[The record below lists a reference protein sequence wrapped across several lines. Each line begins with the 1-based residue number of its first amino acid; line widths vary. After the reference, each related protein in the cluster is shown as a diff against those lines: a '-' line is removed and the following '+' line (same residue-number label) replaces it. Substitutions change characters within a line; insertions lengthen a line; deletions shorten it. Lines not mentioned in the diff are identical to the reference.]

1 MTKGIEWNNK
11 IEYAVKP
18 KPIKVREVGTWCC
31 CDNCAS
37 NGNFMVYEIRFN
49 KTNFRTPKGNIGK
62 KRYAKPE
69 VIWLCEDCF
78 NEMKEAFNNIT
89 KQVIDND
96 GGVKNESN

>member
-18 KPIKVREVGTWCC
+18 KPIKVRELGTGCC

-37 NGNFMVYEIRFN
+37 HGDFMCYEIRFN
-49 KTNFRTPKGNIGK
+49 ETNFATPKGNIGK
-62 KRYAKPE
+62 KRYAKLD

-78 NEMKEAFNNIT
+78 NEMKEAFNNIE
-89 KQVIDND
+89 KQVSKD
-96 GGVKNESN
+96 E